1 MLQAFF
7 HKNKNR
13 EILQICFWVV
23 LNKCMADIPWV
34 KDFSFAKIMNCFER
48 KKNYYDAILFYEN
61 CKMKLFDIQNSK
73 YEKKI

>member
-1 MLQAFF
+1 
-7 HKNKNR
+7 
-13 EILQICFWVV
+13 
-23 LNKCMADIPWV
+23 MADIPWV

-73 YEKKI
+73 DEKKI